1 MTENNY
7 RNPDYFQYEEEESID
22 IMEYIL
28 KLWKKRKM
36 IIIWCVAGA
45 IIGLIAGFSIPKTY
59 SASVTLAPEVQGKS
73 SSSLSSLAS
82 MAGIN
87 LNSANSVDAITAEM
101 YPEIVASTPFIYEL
115 FNLPVQFTRKD
126 SVINTTLL
134 DYMKEY
140 QRSPWWT
147 PIVNAPMKA
156 LGWCLSLLQPKEE
169 EGSGEGSLNPY
180 NLPEK
185 ERKIVKA
192 LSEAIMVTVDKK
204 TLKTNVSLEMQD
216 PLVVT
221 DVVNAVV
228 VNLSEYVSEYRTS
241 KARQDAENLLEICEQ
256 RKAEYYAAQQAYAT
270 YMDANKNVALQSA
283 LAERE
288 RLQQE
293 MNLAYQVYSQ
303 VASNLEAAR
312 IAEQQAKP
320 VVTIIKPA
328 EVPYRKTAPSKAKM
342 LVIFTFL
349 AGCIAAAWVLFG
361 EEYWA
366 KLKESLT
373 GQNEETA
380 QAEV

>member
-36 IIIWCVAGA
+36 IIIWCIAGA

-73 SSSLSSLAS
+73 NSSLSSLAS

-87 LNSANSVDAITAEM
+87 LNSANSIDAITAEM

-169 EGSGEGSLNPY
+169 EGSGEGTLNPY

-256 RKAEYYAAQQAYAT
+256 RKAEYYAAQQAYAA
-270 YMDANKNVALQSA
+270 YMDANKNVTLQSA

-303 VASNLEAAR
+303 VATQLEAAR

-320 VVTIIKPA
+320 VVTVIKPA

-349 AGCIAAAWVLFG
+349 AGCCAAAWVLFG

-366 KLKESLT
+366 KLKESL
-373 GQNEETA
+373 QKS
-380 QAEV
+380 

>member
-7 RNPDYFQYEEEESID
+7 RNPDNFQYEEEESID

-59 SASVTLAPEVQGKS
+59 SASVTLAPEVEGKS

-87 LNSANSVDAITAEM
+87 LSNNSLDAITADM

-115 FNLPVQFTRKD
+115 FDLPVQFTRKD

-147 PIVNAPMKA
+147 PIISAPMKA
-156 LGWCLSLLQPKEE
+156 LGWCLSLLQPEEE
-169 EGSGEGSLNPY
+169 EGSGDGALNPY
-180 NLPEK
+180 NLPEE

-192 LSEAIMVTVDKK
+192 LSEDIMVTVDKK
-204 TLKTNVSLEMQD
+204 TLKTNISLEMQD

-228 VNLSEYVSEYRTS
+228 KNLSEYVSEYRTS

-303 VASNLEAAR
+303 VASNLEGAR

-349 AGCIAAAWVLFG
+349 AGCIAAAWILFG

-366 KLKESLT
+366 KLKDAL
-373 GQNEETA
+373 QNP
-380 QAEV
+380 

>member
-7 RNPDYFQYEEEESID
+7 RNPDNFQYEEEESID

-36 IIIWCVAGA
+36 IIIWCVVGA

-59 SASVTLAPEVQGKS
+59 SASVTLAPEVEGKS

-87 LNSANSVDAITAEM
+87 LSNNSLDAITADM

-115 FNLPVQFTRKD
+115 FDLPVQFTRKD

-147 PIVNAPMKA
+147 PIISAPMKA
-156 LGWCLSLLQPKEE
+156 LGWCLSLLQPEEEEEE
-169 EGSGEGSLNPY
+169 EGSGEGTLNPY
-180 NLPEK
+180 NLPAK

-204 TLKTNVSLEMQD
+204 TLKTNISLEMQD

-228 VNLSEYVSEYRTS
+228 KNLSEYVSEYRTS

-270 YMDANKNVALQSA
+270 YMDANKNVTLQSA

-303 VASNLEAAR
+303 VASNLEGAR

-349 AGCIAAAWVLFG
+349 AGCIAAAWILFG

-366 KLKESLT
+366 KLKDAL
-373 GQNEETA
+373 QNP
-380 QAEV
+380 

>member
-7 RNPDYFQYEEEESID
+7 RNPDNFQYEEEESID

-36 IIIWCVAGA
+36 IIIWCVVGA

-59 SASVTLAPEVQGKS
+59 SASVTLAPEVEGKS

-82 MAGIN
+82 IAGIN
-87 LNSANSVDAITAEM
+87 LSNNSLDAITADM

-115 FNLPVQFTRKD
+115 FDLPVQFTRKD

-147 PIVNAPMKA
+147 PIISAPMKA
-156 LGWCLSLLQPKEE
+156 LGWCLSLLQPEEEEEE
-169 EGSGEGSLNPY
+169 EGSGDGALNPY
-180 NLPEK
+180 NLPQK

-204 TLKTNVSLEMQD
+204 TLKTNISLEMQD

-228 VNLSEYVSEYRTS
+228 KNLSEYVSEYRTS

-320 VVTIIKPA
+320 VVTVIKPA

-342 LVIFTFL
+342 LVVFTFL
-349 AGCIAAAWVLFG
+349 AGCIAAAWILFG
-361 EEYWA
+361 EEYWV
-366 KLKESLT
+366 KLKDAL
-373 GQNEETA
+373 QNP
-380 QAEV
+380 

>member
-7 RNPDYFQYEEEESID
+7 RNPDNFQYEEEESID

-36 IIIWCVAGA
+36 IIIWCVVGA

-59 SASVTLAPEVQGKS
+59 SASVTLAPEVEGKS
-73 SSSLSSLAS
+73 NSNLSSLAS

-87 LNSANSVDAITAEM
+87 LSNNSLDAITAEM

-115 FNLPVQFTRKD
+115 FDLPVQFTRKD

-147 PIVNAPMKA
+147 PIISAPMKA
-156 LGWCLSLLQPKEE
+156 LGWCLSLLQPEEE
-169 EGSGEGSLNPY
+169 EGSGDGTLNPY
-180 NLPEK
+180 NLPK
-185 ERKIVKA
+185 DERDVVKA

-204 TLKTNVSLEMQD
+204 TLKTNITLEMQD

-221 DVVNAVV
+221 CVVNAVV
-228 VNLSEYVSEYRTS
+228 ENLSEYVSHYRTS

-256 RKAEYYAAQQAYAT
+256 RKAEYYAAQQAYAA
-270 YMDANKNVALQSA
+270 YMDANKNVTLQSA

-303 VASNLEAAR
+303 VATNLEAAR

-380 QAEV
+380 QAEE

>member
-7 RNPDYFQYEEEESID
+7 RNPDYFQYQEEESID

-59 SASVTLAPEVQGKS
+59 SASVTLAPEVEGKS

-87 LNSANSVDAITAEM
+87 LNTNSVDAISIEM

-115 FNLPVQFTRKD
+115 FDLPVEFTRKD

-147 PIVNAPMKA
+147 PVISAPMKA
-156 LGWCLSLLQPKEE
+156 LSWCMSLLQPKDEE
-169 EGSGEGSLNPY
+169 EGSGEGTLNPY
-180 NLPEK
+180 NLPK
-185 ERKIVKA
+185 DERDVVKA
-192 LSEAIMVTVDKK
+192 LSEAIMVNVDKK
-204 TLKTNVSLEMQD
+204 TGKTGISLEMQD

-221 DVVNAVV
+221 CVVNAVV
-228 VNLSEYVSEYRTS
+228 ENLSEYVSHYRTS

-256 RKAEYYAAQQAYAT
+256 RKAEYYAAQQAYAA
-270 YMDANKNVALQSA
+270 YMDANKNVTLQSA

-303 VASNLEAAR
+303 VATNLEAAR

-320 VVTIIKPA
+320 VVTVIKPA

-380 QAEV
+380 QA

>member
-59 SASVTLAPEVQGKS
+59 SASVTLAPEVEGKS

-87 LNSANSVDAITAEM
+87 LSNNSLDAITAEM

-147 PIVNAPMKA
+147 PIITAPMKA

-169 EGSGEGSLNPY
+169 EGSGEGTLNPY

-204 TLKTNVSLEMQD
+204 TLKTNISLEMQD

-228 VNLSEYVSEYRTS
+228 ENLSEYVSEYRTS

-342 LVIFTFL
+342 LVVFTFL

-361 EEYWA
+361 EEYWT

-380 QAEV
+380 QAEE

>member
-7 RNPDYFQYEEEESID
+7 RNPDFLPYDEEENEID
-22 IMEYIL
+22 IMELIS

-36 IIIWCVAGA
+36 IIIWCIAGA

-59 SASVTLAPEVQGKS
+59 SASVTLAPEVEGKS
-73 SSSLSSLAS
+73 SSGLSSLAS

-87 LNSANSVDAITAEM
+87 LNTSSVDAISIDM
-101 YPEIVASTPFIYEL
+101 YPELVASTPFIYEL
-115 FNLPVQFTRKD
+115 FNLPVEFTRKD
-126 SVINTTLL
+126 VVINTTLL

-147 PIVNAPMKA
+147 PVLKAPIKL
-156 LGWCLSLLQPKEE
+156 LGWGMSLLQPKEE
-169 EGSGEGSLNPY
+169 EGSGDGVLNPY
-180 NLPEK
+180 NLPED
-185 ERKIVKA
+185 ERKVVKA
-192 LSEAIMVTVDKK
+192 LSENIMVTVDKK
-204 TLKTNVSLEMQD
+204 TFKTTISLEMQD

-228 VNLSEYVSEYRTS
+228 DNLTKYVSEYRTS

-342 LVIFTFL
+342 LVVFTFL

-366 KLKESLT
+366 KLKESLI

-380 QAEV
+380 QAEE

>member
-7 RNPDYFQYEEEESID
+7 RNPDNFQYEEEESID

-36 IIIWCVAGA
+36 IIIWCVVGA

-59 SASVTLAPEVQGKS
+59 SASVTLAQEVEGKSS

-82 MAGIN
+82 MVDIN
-87 LNSANSVDAITAEM
+87 LSNNSLDAITADM

-115 FNLPVQFTRKD
+115 FDLPVQFTRKD

-147 PIVNAPMKA
+147 PIVKAPIKA
-156 LGWCLSLLQPKEE
+156 LDWCLSLLQPKEE
-169 EGSGEGSLNPY
+169 EGSGDGALNPY

-204 TLKTNVSLEMQD
+204 TLKTNISLEMQD

-228 VNLSEYVSEYRTS
+228 KNLSEYVSEYRTS

-270 YMDANKNVALQSA
+270 YMDANKNVTLQSA

-303 VASNLEAAR
+303 VASNLEGAR

-342 LVIFTFL
+342 LVVFTFL
-349 AGCIAAAWVLFG
+349 AGCIAAAWILFG

-366 KLKESLT
+366 KLKDAL
-373 GQNEETA
+373 QNP
-380 QAEV
+380 

>member
-7 RNPDYFQYEEEESID
+7 RNPDNFQYEEEESID

-36 IIIWCVAGA
+36 IIIWCVVGA

-59 SASVTLAPEVQGKS
+59 SASVTLAPEVEGKS

-82 MAGIN
+82 IAGIN
-87 LNSANSVDAITAEM
+87 LSNNSLDAITADM

-115 FNLPVQFTRKD
+115 FDLPVQFTRKD

-147 PIVNAPMKA
+147 PIISAPMKA
-156 LGWCLSLLQPKEE
+156 LGWCLSLLQPEEEEE
-169 EGSGEGSLNPY
+169 EGSGDGALNPY
-180 NLPEK
+180 NLPQK

-204 TLKTNVSLEMQD
+204 TLKTNISLEMQD

-228 VNLSEYVSEYRTS
+228 KNLSEYVSEYRTS

-320 VVTIIKPA
+320 VVTVIKPA

-342 LVIFTFL
+342 LVVFTFL
-349 AGCIAAAWVLFG
+349 AGCIAAAWILFG
-361 EEYWA
+361 EEYWV
-366 KLKESLT
+366 KLKDAL
-373 GQNEETA
+373 QNP
-380 QAEV
+380 

>member
-7 RNPDYFQYEEEESID
+7 RNPDNFQYEEEESID

-36 IIIWCVAGA
+36 IIIWCVVGA

-59 SASVTLAPEVQGKS
+59 SASVTLAPEVEGKS
-73 SSSLSSLAS
+73 NSNLSSLAS

-87 LNSANSVDAITAEM
+87 LSNNSLDAITAEM

-115 FNLPVQFTRKD
+115 FDLPVQFTRKD

-147 PIVNAPMKA
+147 PIISAPMKA
-156 LGWCLSLLQPKEE
+156 LGWCLSLLQPEEE
-169 EGSGEGSLNPY
+169 EGSGDGALNPY

-185 ERKIVKA
+185 ERKVVKA
-192 LSEAIMVTVDKK
+192 LSENIMVTVDKK
-204 TLKTNVSLEMQD
+204 TFKTTISLEMQD

-228 VNLSEYVSEYRTS
+228 DNLTKYVSDYRTS
-241 KARQDAENLLEICEQ
+241 KARQDAENLLGICEQ

-303 VASNLEAAR
+303 VATNLEAAR

-320 VVTIIKPA
+320 VVTVIKPA
-328 EVPYRKTAPSKAKM
+328 EVPYKKTAPSKAKM

-349 AGCIAAAWVLFG
+349 AGCCAAAWVLFG

-380 QAEV
+380 QAEE

>member
-59 SASVTLAPEVQGKS
+59 SASVTLAPEVEGKS

-87 LNSANSVDAITAEM
+87 LSNNSLDAITAEM

-147 PIVNAPMKA
+147 PIITAPMKA

-169 EGSGEGSLNPY
+169 EGSGEGTLNPY

-204 TLKTNVSLEMQD
+204 TLKTNISLEMQD

-342 LVIFTFL
+342 LVVFTFL

-361 EEYWA
+361 EEYWT

-380 QAEV
+380 QAEE

>member
-7 RNPDYFQYEEEESID
+7 RNPDNFQYEEEESID

-36 IIIWCVAGA
+36 IIIWCIAGA

-59 SASVTLAPEVQGKS
+59 SASVTLAPEVEGKS
-73 SSSLSSLAS
+73 SSGLSSLAS

-87 LNSANSVDAITAEM
+87 LNTSSVDAISIDM

-115 FNLPVQFTRKD
+115 FDLPVQFTRKD

-147 PIVNAPMKA
+147 PIISAPMKA
-156 LGWCLSLLQPKEE
+156 LGWCLSLLQPEEEEEEEE
-169 EGSGEGSLNPY
+169 EGSGDGALNPY
-180 NLPEK
+180 NLPAK
-185 ERKIVKA
+185 ERNIVKA

-204 TLKTNVSLEMQD
+204 TLKTNISLEMQD

-228 VNLSEYVSEYRTS
+228 KNLSEYVSEYRTS

-303 VASNLEAAR
+303 VATNLEAAR

-320 VVTIIKPA
+320 VVTVIKPA
-328 EVPYRKTAPSKAKM
+328 EVPYKKTAPSKAKM

-349 AGCIAAAWVLFG
+349 AGCIAAAWILFG
-361 EEYWA
+361 EEYWV
-366 KLKESLT
+366 KLKDAL
-373 GQNEETA
+373 QNP
-380 QAEV
+380 

>member
-7 RNPDYFQYEEEESID
+7 RNPDNFQYQEEESID

-59 SASVTLAPEVQGKS
+59 SASVTLAPEVEGKS
-73 SSSLSSLAS
+73 GSNLSSLAS

-87 LNSANSVDAITAEM
+87 LSNNSLDAITAEM

-147 PIVNAPMKA
+147 PVISAPMKA
-156 LGWCLSLLQPKEE
+156 LSWCMSLLQPKDEE
-169 EGSGEGSLNPY
+169 EGSGDGTLNPY
-180 NLPEK
+180 NLPK
-185 ERKIVKA
+185 DERDVVKA

-221 DVVNAVV
+221 CVVNAVV
-228 VNLSEYVSEYRTS
+228 ENLSEYVSHYRTS

-256 RKAEYYAAQQAYAT
+256 RKAEYYAAQQAYAA
-270 YMDANKNVALQSA
+270 YMDANKNVTLQSA

-303 VASNLEAAR
+303 VATNLEAAR

-328 EVPYRKTAPSKAKM
+328 EVPYKKTAPSKAKM

-349 AGCIAAAWVLFG
+349 AGCIAAAWILFG

-366 KLKESLT
+366 KLKDAL
-373 GQNEETA
+373 QNP
-380 QAEV
+380 

>member
-7 RNPDYFQYEEEESID
+7 RNPDNIQYEEEESID

-36 IIIWCVAGA
+36 IIIWCVVGA

-59 SASVTLAPEVQGKS
+59 SASVTLAPEVEGKS

-87 LNSANSVDAITAEM
+87 LSNNSLDAITADM

-115 FNLPVQFTRKD
+115 FDLPVQFTRKD

-147 PIVNAPMKA
+147 PIISAPMKA
-156 LGWCLSLLQPKEE
+156 LGWCLSLLQPEEE
-169 EGSGEGSLNPY
+169 EGSGDGALNPY

-204 TLKTNVSLEMQD
+204 TLKTNISLEMQD

-228 VNLSEYVSEYRTS
+228 KNLSEYVSEYRTS

-303 VASNLEAAR
+303 VATNLEAAR

-349 AGCIAAAWVLFG
+349 AGCIAAAWILFG
-361 EEYWA
+361 EEYWV
-366 KLKESLT
+366 KLKDAL
-373 GQNEETA
+373 QNP
-380 QAEV
+380 